1 MKLKLTQDE
10 CLDLLVTVHQRKITW
25 EQELKE
31 RREAWE
37 KVGYADVIKHY
48 EEQVEML
55 TNMYLKIDELYRA
68 FARKA

>member
-10 CLDLLVTVHQRKITW
+10 CLDLLVTIHQRKITW

-37 KVGYADVIKHY
+37 KVGYADVIEYY